1 MKDHPKISNGHK
13 TELHCSQDAKKK
25 KKAKPSKAP
34 NIEHRDHVGMK
45 RYDCQ
50 SRLVVTCT
58 RGASPSTQIISVR
71 IKHHEKH
78 QPYFDVAMPP
88 EAADIIRENLEWSTP
103 SSIIPKVQA
112 VYPQVTGKQVH
123 KAWADMSEVLWK
135 RDHLQLP
142 SAKKLLQ
149 EFSDDVDVFEVNVA
163 EGVEILCW
171 GMKKT
176 LARLKGKVVEI
187 GIDATCKV
195 LSQ

>member
-1 MKDHPKISNGHK
+1 
-13 TELHCSQDAKKK
+13 
-25 KKAKPSKAP
+25 
-34 NIEHRDHVGMK
+34 
-45 RYDCQ
+45 
-50 SRLVVTCT
+50 
-58 RGASPSTQIISVR
+58 
-71 IKHHEKH
+71 
-78 QPYFDVAMPP
+78 MPP

>member
-1 MKDHPKISNGHK
+1 
-13 TELHCSQDAKKK
+13 
-25 KKAKPSKAP
+25 
-34 NIEHRDHVGMK
+34 
-45 RYDCQ
+45 
-50 SRLVVTCT
+50 
-58 RGASPSTQIISVR
+58 
-71 IKHHEKH
+71 
-78 QPYFDVAMPP
+78 MPP

-176 LARLKGKVVEI
+176 LARLKGKVVKI